1 LKLKLVKGDK
11 VILEMPLSVL
21 DWPKEQLETDLK
33 AFEKDFEKFS
43 NMFEA
48 LSNITRIKMLRKT
61 LEKKDWTMNFAG
73 YMHDL
78 DLNPKT
84 VWEHSK
90 KLIDAGFLRKTS
102 RGTFQCSECEQ
113 TTFLTLSLV
122 LSQILDA
129 LEEI

>member
-1 LKLKLVKGDK
+1 VRGDK
-11 VILEMPLSVL
+11 VILEVPLSAL
-21 DWPKEQLETDLK
+21 NWSKEQLKTEFE
-33 AFEKDFEKFS
+33 AFEEDFEKLS
-43 NMFEA
+43 NVFGA
-48 LSNITRIKMLRKT
+48 LSNMTRIKMLRKI
-61 LEKKDWTMNFAG
+61 LEKEDRTMNFAG
-73 YMHDL
+73 FMHDL

-102 RGTFQCSECEQ
+102 RGTFQCSEYEQ
-113 TTFLTLSLV
+113 STFLTLSLV